1 MPGGFGVFPSGG
13 SDLGLLLPTDTAT
26 GVPLPN
32 PSFNFTPSSNSSA
45 ASYRVTV
52 ASTSDFATKVWD
64 YTFPKPSDV
73 SNTNGSHCTATGCNV
88 TYGTGTFLISSII
101 LSIFLTFVHVFILK
115 VIDILDPTMS
125 KESKEESVEIVLN
138 TKDTG
143 VVIGYHGDT
152 LEGLQLVLSLC
163 VARNLGRFVRISIDV
178 GDYKKNR
185 TEFLKT
191 LAQETK
197 ERVLAEGKEIAVPE
211 LKSWERYSD

>member
-1 MPGGFGVFPSGG
+1 MDKKEIKTIQEVTEK
-13 SDLGLLLPTDTAT
+13 LLKLLDVD
-26 GVPLPN
+26 G
-32 PSFNFTPSSNSSA
+32 
-45 ASYRVTV
+45 
-52 ASTSDFATKVWD
+52 DFE
-64 YTFPKPSDV
+64 
-73 SNTNGSHCTATGCNV
+73 
-88 TYGTGTFLISSII
+88 I
-101 LSIFLTFVHVFILK
+101 LE
-115 VIDILDPTMS
+115 S

>member
-1 MPGGFGVFPSGG
+1 MDKKEIKTIQEVTEK
-13 SDLGLLLPTDTAT
+13 LLKLLDVD
-26 GVPLPN
+26 G
-32 PSFNFTPSSNSSA
+32 
-45 ASYRVTV
+45 
-52 ASTSDFATKVWD
+52 DFE
-64 YTFPKPSDV
+64 
-73 SNTNGSHCTATGCNV
+73 
-88 TYGTGTFLISSII
+88 I
-101 LSIFLTFVHVFILK
+101 LE
-115 VIDILDPTMS
+115 S

-197 ERVLAEGKEIAVPE
+197 ERALAEGKEIAVPE
-211 LKSWERYSD
+211 LKSWERRIVHLLLEKDEGVVSESQGEGRDRVLIVRPKAK